1 MRNEFAMR
9 SIRGAPRWNS
19 ANTFLRSC
27 ESSGVGREASKSAPG
42 DDHLPFVGDQDAI
55 LDEVE
60 EFLTGVRHR
69 IEPDTVLATVLVARM
84 VGIKERVESLG
95 PERWSEWL
103 RRLHAHIA
111 KEIEWVSRA

>member
-1 MRNEFAMR
+1 MMNRPPRPYPEKTLALVTIGTYAKRIRDAEYPWGPTMEQREHFFEIMR
-9 SIRGAPRWNS
+9 
-19 ANTFLRSC
+19 
-27 ESSGVGREASKSAPG
+27 K
-42 DDHLPFVGDQDAI
+42 Q
-55 LDEVE
+55 
-60 EFLTGVRHR
+60 

-111 KEIEWVSRA
+111 KEIEWFRGREIDLIENR